1 MMAAMRLFRRR
12 PRITEEN
19 YGRLMTSFGRTVDA
33 DPLVAG
39 PAGALA
45 ERVTGELATEAAEA
59 DAKLYQGAAV
69 YHLATEAAEADAKLR
84 LLAGAW
90 IIAGEGG
97 VPKETAE
104 VFEEAVAW
112 RFGARALPERLG
124 ELARGEVERDLS
136 LDAE

>member
-1 MMAAMRLFRRR
+1 MRLFRRR
-12 PRITEEN
+12 PLITEEN

-39 PAGALA
+39 PAEALA
-45 ERVTGELATEAAEA
+45 ARVAGELAAETAAA
-59 DAKLYQGAAV
+59 DAKLYAGAAA
-69 YHLATEAAEADAKLR
+69 YHLR

-90 IIAGEGG
+90 ILASEGG
-97 VPKETAE
+97 VPRETAE

-124 ELARGEVERDLS
+124 MLARGEAERDLT
-136 LDAE
+136 LDADAE

>member
-45 ERVTGELATEAAEA
+45 ERVTEELATEAAEA
-59 DAKLYQGAAV
+59 DGKLYQGAAV
-69 YHLATEAAEADAKLR
+69 YHLR

>member
-1 MMAAMRLFRRR
+1 MRLFRRR
-12 PRITEEN
+12 PLITEEN

-39 PAGALA
+39 PAEALA
-45 ERVTGELATEAAEA
+45 ARVAGELAAETAAA
-59 DAKLYQGAAV
+59 DAKLYAGAAA
-69 YHLATEAAEADAKLR
+69 YHLR

-90 IIAGEGG
+90 ILASEGG
-97 VPKETAE
+97 VPRETAE

-124 ELARGEVERDLS
+124 VLARGEAERDLT
-136 LDAE
+136 LDADAE

>member
-1 MMAAMRLFRRR
+1 MRLFRRR
-12 PRITEEN
+12 PLITEEN

-39 PAGALA
+39 PAAALA
-45 ERVTGELATEAAEA
+45 ERVTGELAAETAAA
-59 DAKLYQGAAV
+59 DAKLYQGAAA
-69 YHLATEAAEADAKLR
+69 YHLR

-90 IIAGEGG
+90 ILANEGG
-97 VPKETAE
+97 TPRETAE

-124 ELARGEVERDLS
+124 QLARGEAERDLTP
-136 LDAE
+136 DAE

>member
-1 MMAAMRLFRRR
+1 MKLFRRR
-12 PRITEEN
+12 PLITEEN

-39 PAGALA
+39 PAEALA
-45 ERVTGELATEAAEA
+45 ARVAGELAAETAAA
-59 DAKLYQGAAV
+59 DAKLYAGAAA
-69 YHLATEAAEADAKLR
+69 YHLR

-90 IIAGEGG
+90 ILASEGG
-97 VPKETAE
+97 VPRETAE

-124 ELARGEVERDLS
+124 TLARGEAERDLT
-136 LDAE
+136 LDAEAE

>member
-1 MMAAMRLFRRR
+1 MMASVRLFRRR

-33 DPLVAG
+33 DPMLAG

-45 ERVTGELATEAAEA
+45 ERVTGELVAETAAA
-59 DAKLYQGAAV
+59 DERLYPGAAA
-69 YHLATEAAEADAKLR
+69 YHLR

-90 IIAGEGG
+90 ILASEGG
-97 VPKETAE
+97 IPTETAE

-112 RFGARALPERLG
+112 RFGNRALPERLG
-124 ELARGEVERDLS
+124 KLARGEVERDLT
-136 LDAE
+136 LDEA

>member
-1 MMAAMRLFRRR
+1 MMASVRLFRRR

-33 DPLVAG
+33 DPMLAG

-45 ERVTGELATEAAEA
+45 ERVTSELVAETAAA
-59 DAKLYQGAAV
+59 DERLYPGAAA
-69 YHLATEAAEADAKLR
+69 YHLR

-90 IIAGEGG
+90 ILASEGG
-97 VPKETAE
+97 IPTETAE

-112 RFGARALPERLG
+112 RFGNRALPERLG
-124 ELARGEVERDLS
+124 KLARGEVERDLT
-136 LDAE
+136 LDEA